1 MGDCGVQGQRVA
13 RRMRRFSRGSG
24 IIDPDFGLGGH
35 WSQLTGSVV
44 GWNVKVTVQSP
55 ADANARFTRLKTNQ
69 ISIYHTGSELVVTT
83 REVSWL
89 HQKDS

>member
-1 MGDCGVQGQRVA
+1 MRDFGVQGQRVA

-35 WSQLTGSVV
+35 WSQGAWDGMQEL
-44 GWNVKVTVQSP
+44 NTVQSP
-55 ADANARFTRLKTNQ
+55 ADTNARFTQLKPNQ
-69 ISIYHTGSELVVTT
+69 ISIYHTGSELLVMT
-83 REVSWL
+83 RGISWP